1 MFSQFRGTYQDFGWQ
16 CAAEIPELL
25 PSPCPKPY
33 FRSRSHTYPFSI
45 VYLRTEFFSLW
56 LGFVQTQT
64 VKMAPKME
72 IVKNVAQNGHLGR
85 FIVYVAGL

>member
-1 MFSQFRGTYQDFGWQ
+1 MFSQFRGTYQNFGWQ
-16 CAAEIPELL
+16 CAAEFPELL

-33 FRSRSHTYPFSI
+33 FRSRS
-45 VYLRTEFFSLW
+45 LW
-56 LGFVQTQT
+56 LGLVQTQT

-72 IVKNVAQNGHLGR
+72 ILKNVAQNGHLGR